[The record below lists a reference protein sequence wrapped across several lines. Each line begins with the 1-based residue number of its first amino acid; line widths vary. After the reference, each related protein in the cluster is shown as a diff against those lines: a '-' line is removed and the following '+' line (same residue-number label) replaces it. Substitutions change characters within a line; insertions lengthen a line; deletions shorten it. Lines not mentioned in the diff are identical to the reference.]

1 MTQLTPGG
9 ADYVPVGTGNGR
21 IIRLLG
27 RVVDR
32 EPGELHVNPLTSER
46 DALGFEEPAL
56 RLPFGQRPV
65 SAHDALPGNA
75 GILARGQ
82 HRAGEARRAGRQVPV
97 GGDEAGGD
105 RTDTPQDPA
114 GTGGL
119 NHSLSIH
126 MAAIRASSN
135 PRRCF
140 GR

>member
-9 ADYVPVGTGNGR
+9 ADYVPVGTENGR

-27 RVVDR
+27 RMVDR

-56 RLPFGQRPV
+56 MLPFGQRPLG
-65 SAHDALPGNA
+65 AHDALPRNP

-82 HRAGEARRAGRQVPV
+82 HRACEARRAGTQVPV

-105 RTDTPQDPA
+105 RPDTPQDLA
-114 GTGGL
+114 GAGGL
-119 NHSLSIH
+119 SHPLSIPSR
-126 MAAIRASSN
+126 M
-135 PRRCF
+135 
-140 GR
+140 